1 MAKKR
6 GRGAV
11 AGFIIAGLV
20 TAGVIVYTLFF
31 NGRFVYFTFG
41 MNGDDI
47 MKTDNVHISETA
59 AKILAA
65 DEKQAFLDVSDAQYL
80 DTNISDEP
88 LGKDFKNN
96 VKSKLSRILTLNRMA
111 QDKNIS
117 LTKEQT
123 DKARAAADEYLGSLS
138 SDAVSYT
145 GANKD
150 NTFTFFSQYMLAEE
164 MKNRLMADAQIEV
177 STDEAR
183 VIQIQFICSEDE
195 AKVKEAKQKID
206 AGEVFYEV
214 AAGVNSDSD
223 FDAEL
228 TRGMT
233 DKAFEDVAYSL
244 KTGEVSD
251 VFLSGDKYYLIK
263 CSSDNEQTKTDAH
276 REVLTEKEKA
286 EYLEKKIVPFE
297 NGLYFEFDES
307 GWNKIQF
314 DKIPETGVTFR
325 EIYLKNTQVQ

>member
-6 GRGAV
+6 GKGAI

-41 MNGDDI
+41 MNDSDI

-88 LGKDFKNN
+88 LEKDFKNN

-123 DKARAAADEYLGSLS
+123 DKARAAADEYLGSVS

-145 GANKD
+145 GAI
-150 NTFTFFSQYMLAEE
+150 
-164 MKNRLMADAQIEV
+164 MADAQIEV

-206 AGEVFYEV
+206 AGEVFYEI
-214 AAGVNSDSD
+214 AADVNSDSD

-228 TRGMT
+228 TRDMT

-276 REVLTEKEKA
+276 REVLTEKEKT

>member
-1 MAKKR
+1 MAENKKYPENYAEEGGYVFCPVCGDKVSAGAR
-6 GRGAV
+6 FCTSCGSSLADASNMEDVYGGPEYFETKKKSMGRV
-11 AGFIIAGLV
+11 YAGPEPVDKKDDPIAGV
-20 TAGVIVYTLFF
+20 YAGPE
-31 NGRFVYFTFG
+31 YFDKKG
-41 MNGDDI
+41 
-47 MKTDNVHISETA
+47 E
-59 AKILAA
+59 
-65 DEKQAFLDVSDAQYL
+65 
-80 DTNISDEP
+80 
-88 LGKDFKNN
+88 
-96 VKSKLSRILTLNRMA
+96 RMA
-111 QDKNIS
+111 LLYAGPEYFGKV
-117 LTKEQT
+117 
-123 DKARAAADEYLGSLS
+123 DKARAAADEYLGALS

-233 DKAFEDVAYSL
+233 DKTFEDVAYSL